1 MIEGILSMDGI
12 NFDRNGSSIKK
23 NPNITK
29 INPINVTP

>member
-1 MIEGILSMDGI
+1 MIEGSLSMDDR
-12 NFDRNGSSIKK
+12 NFDRNGSNMKK